1 MPTALFS
8 VFDKRGLVDFARQL
22 AGLGWRLM
30 ASGGTATVLN
40 NAGLHV
46 TDVSSVTGAPEMLG
60 GRVKTLHPAIHAGIL
75 ARPTEADLAELAIH
89 QIQPIDLIVCNL
101 YPFEQTVAQPGITLA
116 EAIEQ
121 IDIGGVALLRAAAK
135 NFERVGVVCDPAD
148 YDQLAADLRDRGGLL
163 EARRAELALK
173 AFNHTA
179 AYDDA
184 ISAYL
189 REQVGA
195 LSEQTLP
202 LRYGANPHQKPAQ
215 LFTRRGKLPLTVR
228 NGMPGYINLLDALNS
243 WQLVRELKL
252 ALDLPAAASF
262 KHVSPAGA
270 AVAVPLSQAEAQAY
284 FVADLALTP
293 LATAYARARGADRMS
308 SFGDWIALSEPVDL
322 ATARIISREVSD
334 GLIAPGFEPAAFE
347 LLAKKKGGN
356 YPLIEIDPAYHPS
369 PREIRQV
376 FGLYLAQRHND
387 IEINAGILA
396 NIVSS
401 RRDLPDSARR
411 DLIVATLA
419 VKYTQSNSV
428 CYALNGQVIGVGA
441 GQQSRVHC
449 VRLAGDKVDTW
460 WLRQHPRVLGLEFV
474 SDLGRAD
481 KNNAIDLYLLDDMT
495 PPERA
500 AWETYFTTVPEPLSP
515 ADRAEWLA
523 RLDGVALSSDAF
535 FPFRDSLDR
544 AQRSGVR
551 YVIEPGGALRDDAV
565 IQAAAEYGMTLIFSG
580 LRLFH
585 H

>member
-22 AGLGWRLM
+22 AGLGWHLIG
-30 ASGGTATVLN
+30 SGGTATVLS

-101 YPFEQTVAQPGITLA
+101 YPFEQTVAQPGISLA

-148 YDQLAADLRDRGGLL
+148 YDHLAADLRDRGGLL

-189 REQVGA
+189 AEQVGA

-215 LFTRRGKLPLTVR
+215 LFTRRGKLPLIVR

-270 AVAVPLSQAEAQAY
+270 AVAVPLSEAEAQAY
-284 FVADLALTP
+284 FVADLELTP

-308 SFGDWIALSEPVDL
+308 SFGDWIGLSEPVDL

-334 GLIAPGFEPAAFE
+334 GLIAPGFEPAALE

-356 YPLIEIDPAYHPS
+356 YPLIEIDPAYQPS

-387 IEINAGILA
+387 LEINADILA

-401 RRDLPDSARR
+401 RRDLPDSAKR

-428 CYALNGQVIGVGA
+428 CYALNGQVVGVGA

-460 WLRQHPRVLGLEFV
+460 WLRQHPRVLGLEFAPG
-474 SDLGRAD
+474 LGRAD

-551 YVIEPGGALRDDAV
+551 YVIEPGGAMRDDAV
-565 IQAAAEYGMTLIFSG
+565 IQAADEYGMTLIFSG